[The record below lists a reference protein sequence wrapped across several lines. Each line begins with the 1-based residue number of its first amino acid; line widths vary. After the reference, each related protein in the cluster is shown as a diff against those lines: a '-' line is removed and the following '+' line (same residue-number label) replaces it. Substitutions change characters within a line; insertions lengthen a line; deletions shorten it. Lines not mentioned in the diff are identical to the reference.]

1 MASGVFDVAV
11 DIIWLCTRV
20 IWRLVIWRL
29 VICYFAEVPQP
40 KTSLLSY
47 NRNPD
52 IIESVD
58 SNVGIA
64 RTRNIWQYIKI
75 SPNLKNGELISLYD
89 NILFIFECFHDQQDS
104 QWRKKASRKY
114 STKQQQKLF
123 FFFFFF
129 FLSSD
134 GLAQYCVNL
143 SRWFTH
149 ETAAFSTEQCTT
161 PPLFHNFEAS
171 QGACSHSNTTASN
184 LGRHFL
190 YLYLRMR
197 T

>member
-1 MASGVFDVAV
+1 M
-11 DIIWLCTRV
+11 IQ
-20 IWRLVIWRL
+20 WRNHNSI
-29 VICYFAEVPQP
+29 
-40 KTSLLSY
+40 LLA
-47 NRNPD
+47 

-64 RTRNIWQYIKI
+64 RTRNIWPYIKI

-89 NILFIFECFHDQQDS
+89 NILLSSSVFMTNKTPTGA
-104 QWRKKASRKY
+104 RKHRE
-114 STKQQQKLF
+114 STQPNSSKTAKLF
-123 FFFFFF
+123 FFLLLSF

-161 PPLFHNFEAS
+161 PSLFHNFEAS
-171 QGACSHSNTTASN
+171 LGACSHSLKHYGFQFGTPFSLFVLTHAH
-184 LGRHFL
+184 LKI
-190 YLYLRMR
+190 

>member
-1 MASGVFDVAV
+1 MGY
-11 DIIWLCTRV
+11 L
-20 IWRLVIWRL
+20 
-29 VICYFAEVPQP
+29 
-40 KTSLLSY
+40 
-47 NRNPD
+47 

-75 SPNLKNGELISLYD
+75 SPNLKNGELIAKPLWQHTVHLRVFSWPTRLPMARESITKVP
-89 NILFIFECFHDQQDS
+89 NQTAAKRPNCFS
-104 QWRKKASRKY
+104 S
-114 STKQQQKLF
+114 SSSSF
-123 FFFFFF
+123 FLSF

-161 PPLFHNFEAS
+161 PSLFHNFEAT
-171 QGACSHSNTTASN
+171 HLNTTASN